1 MKKAFHWLFVH
12 PIAFAWILAAIA
24 IVLNWIVGSGAPP
37 KKEHQAA
44 TEQHE
49 TRAEKHAEK
58 KEAKAEEHAAKEA
71 AKDEKHAAKEAA
83 KEEKRLDKQE
93 AKDEKHEAK
102 AEKHETKGEKAAQ
115 QAAMAAGTAATA
127 VATEQAV
134 ATEST
139 TTETANASQDT
150 SQASASVA
158 EQAGNADA
166 AATTATASTT
176 TEVNENSSP
185 EDLLLAAREAYW
197 SGEYD
202 RSVSLYQSLLKK
214 DDKPDY
220 KGELANVYWKQGK
233 STEAV
238 SLYAEIAP
246 WLAEQGRMAELQ
258 SIKVYADVV
267 DPTKAA
273 AIAAVIK

>member
-1 MKKAFHWLFVH
+1 MKKAFHWLLVH

-37 KKEHQAA
+37 KKEHQAKA
-44 TEQHE
+44 AQHE
-49 TRAEKHAEK
+49 TQTQQGSGHEPT
-58 KEAKAEEHAAKEA
+58 AAPAAGHEQASTQAQAAAAMPAEA
-71 AKDEKHAAKEAA
+71 ADAN
-83 KEEKRLDKQE
+83 
-93 AKDEKHEAK
+93 
-102 AEKHETKGEKAAQ
+102 Q
-115 QAAMAAGTAATA
+115 QAA
-127 VATEQAV
+127 ATEPVQ
-134 ATEST
+134 E
-139 TTETANASQDT
+139 ANA
-150 SQASASVA
+150 ASSSVA
-158 EQAGNADA
+158 EQAAATAAEPVNAAVATA
-166 AATTATASTT
+166 AAGAATAGTAT
-176 TEVNENSSP
+176 VNENSSA

-202 RSVSLYQSLLKK
+202 QSVGFYQSLLKK
-214 DDKPDY
+214 ENKPEH

-246 WLAEQGRMAELQ
+246 WLAEQGRTAELQ

-273 AIAAVIK
+273 EIGASIK

>member
-1 MKKAFHWLFVH
+1 MKAFRWLLVH

-37 KKEHQAA
+37 KKEHQAKA
-44 TEQHE
+44 GQHE
-49 TRAEKHAEK
+49 VQAQ
-58 KEAKAEEHAAKEA
+58 
-71 AKDEKHAAKEAA
+71 
-83 KEEKRLDKQE
+83 QE
-93 AKDEKHEAK
+93 TAGHEAV
-102 AEKHETKGEKAAQ
+102 AANQAAAGHESASASTTAQAAAALPAADASATQQ
-115 QAAMAAGTAATA
+115 QAAAEQASATGSASVTEQAAAGAVPAEAATA
-127 VATEQAV
+127 
-134 ATEST
+134 
-139 TTETANASQDT
+139 
-150 SQASASVA
+150 
-158 EQAGNADA
+158 
-166 AATTATASTT
+166 TATANQVAGQA
-176 TEVNENSSP
+176 VNENSSA

-202 RSVSLYQSLLKK
+202 RSVSFYQSLLKK
-214 DDKPDY
+214 DNQPDY

-246 WLAEQGRMAELQ
+246 WLAEQGRVAELQ

-273 AIAAVIK
+273 EIGAAIK

>member
-1 MKKAFHWLFVH
+1 MKAFRWLLVH

-37 KKEHQAA
+37 KKEHQAKA
-44 TEQHE
+44 GQHE
-49 TRAEKHAEK
+49 VQAQQEPAGH
-58 KEAKAEEHAAKEA
+58 EAVAANQAAAGHEA
-71 AKDEKHAAKEAA
+71 ASTTAQAAAA
-83 KEEKRLDKQE
+83 LP
-93 AKDEKHEAK
+93 
-102 AEKHETKGEKAAQ
+102 AADASATQQ
-115 QAAMAAGTAATA
+115 QAAAEQASATGSASVTEQVAAGAAPAEAATA
-127 VATEQAV
+127 
-134 ATEST
+134 
-139 TTETANASQDT
+139 TAN
-150 SQASASVA
+150 QAAG
-158 EQAGNADA
+158 QA
-166 AATTATASTT
+166 
-176 TEVNENSSP
+176 VNENSSA

-202 RSVSLYQSLLKK
+202 RSVSFYQSLLKK
-214 DDKPDY
+214 DNQPDY

-246 WLAEQGRMAELQ
+246 WLAEQGRVAELQ

-273 AIAAVIK
+273 EIGAAIK

>member
-1 MKKAFHWLFVH
+1 MKAFRWLLVH

-37 KKEHQAA
+37 KKEHQAKA
-44 TEQHE
+44 GQHE
-49 TRAEKHAEK
+49 V
-58 KEAKAEEHAAKEA
+58 
-71 AKDEKHAAKEAA
+71 
-83 KEEKRLDKQE
+83 Q
-93 AKDEKHEAK
+93 
-102 AEKHETKGEKAAQ
+102 AQ
-115 QAAMAAGTAATA
+115 QATAGHEAGAANQAAAGHEPA
-127 VATEQAV
+127 
-134 ATEST
+134 ST
-139 TTETANASQDT
+139 TAQAAAALPATDASATQQ
-150 SQASASVA
+150 QAAAEPATGSASVA
-158 EQAGNADA
+158 EQAA
-166 AATTATASTT
+166 AAPAEAATATASQ
-176 TEVNENSSP
+176 VAGQAVSENSSA

-214 DDKPDY
+214 DNQPDY

-238 SLYAEIAP
+238 TLYAEIAP

-273 AIAAVIK
+273 EIGAVIK

>member
-1 MKKAFHWLFVH
+1 MKAFRWLLVH

-24 IVLNWIVGSGAPP
+24 IILNWIVGSGAPP
-37 KKEHQAA
+37 KKEH
-44 TEQHE
+44 
-49 TRAEKHAEK
+49 
-58 KEAKAEEHAAKEA
+58 EAKAAQHEMQAQKGAAGHDAKAQAAAAMPAEAAQADAHAA
-71 AKDEKHAAKEAA
+71 
-83 KEEKRLDKQE
+83 
-93 AKDEKHEAK
+93 
-102 AEKHETKGEKAAQ
+102 TQ
-115 QAAMAAGTAATA
+115 QAAASTTEAVPAADATA
-127 VATEQAV
+127 TQAAASTEQAQGV
-134 ATEST
+134 ATAAQPAAS
-139 TTETANASQDT
+139 ANP
-150 SQASASVA
+150 ASASVA
-158 EQAGNADA
+158 EQAGA
-166 AATTATASTT
+166 AASTAATASASSST
-176 TEVNENSSP
+176 TEVNENSSA

-214 DDKPDY
+214 EDKPDY

-273 AIAAVIK
+273 AIGAVIK

>member
-1 MKKAFHWLFVH
+1 MKKAFHWLLVH

-37 KKEHQAA
+37 KKEHQAKA
-44 TEQHE
+44 AQHE
-49 TRAEKHAEK
+49 TQTQQGSGH
-58 KEAKAEEHAAKEA
+58 EA
-71 AKDEKHAAKEAA
+71 ASAPAAGHEQASTQAQAAAAMPAEAA
-83 KEEKRLDKQE
+83 D
-93 AKDEKHEAK
+93 AN
-102 AEKHETKGEKAAQ
+102 Q
-115 QAAMAAGTAATA
+115 QAA
-127 VATEQAV
+127 ATEPAQ
-134 ATEST
+134 E
-139 TTETANASQDT
+139 ANA
-150 SQASASVA
+150 ASSSVA
-158 EQAGNADA
+158 EQA
-166 AATTATASTT
+166 AATTAESVNAAVATAAAGATAVAAGAAAAGT
-176 TEVNENSSP
+176 ATVNENSSA

-202 RSVSLYQSLLKK
+202 QSVGFYQSLLKK
-214 DDKPDY
+214 ENKPEH

-246 WLAEQGRMAELQ
+246 WLAEQGRTAELQ

-273 AIAAVIK
+273 EIGASIK

>member
-71 AKDEKHAAKEAA
+71 AK
-83 KEEKRLDKQE
+83 EEKRLDKQE

-139 TTETANASQDT
+139 TTETASASQDT

-158 EQAGNADA
+158 EQAGNAD

>member
-1 MKKAFHWLFVH
+1 MKKAFHWLLVH

-37 KKEHQAA
+37 KKEHQAKA
-44 TEQHE
+44 AQHE
-49 TRAEKHAEK
+49 TQAQQGSGHEP
-58 KEAKAEEHAAKEA
+58 AAAPAAGHEQASTQAQAAAAMPAEA
-71 AKDEKHAAKEAA
+71 ADAH
-83 KEEKRLDKQE
+83 
-93 AKDEKHEAK
+93 
-102 AEKHETKGEKAAQ
+102 Q
-115 QAAMAAGTAATA
+115 QAA
-127 VATEQAV
+127 ATEPAQEAN
-134 ATEST
+134 
-139 TTETANASQDT
+139 TAS
-150 SQASASVA
+150 SSVA
-158 EQAGNADA
+158 EQAAATAAEPVNAAVATA
-166 AATTATASTT
+166 AAGAATAGTAT
-176 TEVNENSSP
+176 VNENSSA

-202 RSVSLYQSLLKK
+202 QSVGFYQSLLKK
-214 DDKPDY
+214 ENKPEH

-246 WLAEQGRMAELQ
+246 WLAEQGRTAELQ

-273 AIAAVIK
+273 EIGASIK